1 MRYVDQACA
10 WMILLAGVA
19 HILITELAHIPGAV
33 LDPGVMW
40 IFLAMLNL
48 LRIRN
53 GKRRYPHHRDCALEN
68 VRAAGRRPSYCRFL
82 RNNIFYQAE
91 TVILIQE
98 NSAGVTFV
106 VKIHPRAQKNAI
118 TGQLGDVLKL
128 SLTAPPVEGRA
139 NEACIEFLANLLK
152 VPPSSVTIASGQTNR
167 KKVIRVAGLSAEGVR
182 KRLGI

>member
-1 MRYVDQACA
+1 M
-10 WMILLAGVA
+10 
-19 HILITELAHIPGAV
+19 
-33 LDPGVMW
+33 
-40 IFLAMLNL
+40 
-48 LRIRN
+48 
-53 GKRRYPHHRDCALEN
+53 
-68 VRAAGRRPSYCRFL
+68 
-82 RNNIFYQAE
+82 
-91 TVILIQE
+91 ILIQE

-167 KKVIRVAGLSAEGVR
+167 KKVIRVAGLSAEEVR